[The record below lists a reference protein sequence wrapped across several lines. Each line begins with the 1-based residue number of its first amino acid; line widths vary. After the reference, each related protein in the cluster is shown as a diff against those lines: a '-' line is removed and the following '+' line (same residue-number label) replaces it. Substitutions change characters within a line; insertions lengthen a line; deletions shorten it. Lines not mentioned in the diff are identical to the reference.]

1 MKFPVFASFIIFC
14 VWLGY
19 ELHKRRNLDEK
30 SNESFWEREA
40 AANRTRRK
48 SLDGLNYIQ
57 IPFETLPMDI
67 LPQDPVIAECH
78 ETLHTLSEN
87 PIVNFTGISN
97 TDLKL
102 QYGAP
107 NIDLLS
113 RYDQSYTVL
122 VRTLQKWGE
131 SLYQNGYTEAACQ
144 VLEFAVSTRTDV
156 SATYRLL
163 SAIYLENHQAG
174 KISELIPVAESLNSS
189 LSGYIAG
196 MLKEQLQKA

>member
-14 VWLGY
+14 IWLGY

-30 SNESFWEREA
+30 LNQSFWEKEA
-40 AANRTRRK
+40 AANKTRRK
-48 SLDGLNYIQ
+48 SLDGLDYIQ
-57 IPFETLPMDI
+57 IPFDTLPME
-67 LPQDPVIAECH
+67 LLANDPSVAEYH
-78 ETLHTLSEN
+78 ETLRNLSER

-107 NIDLLS
+107 NIDILS

-131 SLYQNGYTEAACQ
+131 TLYQNGYKDAAREI
-144 VLEFAVSTRTDV
+144 LEFAISTRTDV
-156 SATYRLL
+156 SATYKLL
-163 SAIYLENHQAG
+163 SSIYLENGQPE
-174 KISELIPVAESLNSS
+174 KISELIPVAENLNSS
-189 LSGYIAG
+189 LSGHITD
-196 MLKEQLQKA
+196 MLRQQLEKL